1 MRAGRESWVKKSR
14 GVEMDSAFKRG
25 CRQGSVSMGI
35 SLDDR
40 ITRERGR
47 ELNLIEQEF

>member
-14 GVEMDSAFKRG
+14 GVEMDSAFKGGR
-25 CRQGSVSMGI
+25 RQGLVSI
-35 SLDDR
+35 EVSLDDR

>member
-14 GVEMDSAFKRG
+14 GVEMDSAFKGGR
-25 CRQGSVSMGI
+25 RQGSVSMEG
-35 SLDDR
+35 SFNDK